1 MKFRPL
7 FWPTVFSLPALLVLI
22 GLGTWQVH
30 RLEWK
35 NQLIDNF
42 ESRAAATPI
51 ELPRGD
57 IAPDLE
63 FRRLALTGAFDHGSE
78 VFMTGRTFEGNAGF
92 HIVTPFRLVD
102 GRTVLVNRGWVSESY
117 RDPDKR
123 PFSLVEG
130 ETTIEA
136 ILRFPGKKGVF
147 RSRER
152 TGERFLVH
160 PRAGADRC
168 ASRT

>member
-63 FRRLALTGAFDHGSE
+63 FRRLALTGTFDHGRE

-92 HIVTPFRLVD
+92 ISSR
-102 GRTVLVNRGWVSESY
+102 
-117 RDPDKR
+117 
-123 PFSLVEG
+123 
-130 ETTIEA
+130 
-136 ILRFPGKKGVF
+136 
-147 RSRER
+147 RSA
-152 TGERFLVH
+152 LSM
-160 PRAGADRC
+160 AARC
-168 ASRT
+168 W